1 MTIAAPSKQVPK
13 RRPSSPEP
21 ATREPPARTRLPGP
35 APKRSSTPH
44 GRGGTSL
51 FQVPFVSVMSDPEI
65 ALLAR
70 ALDLTTHMYPKMR
83 PSPNSPGVARL
94 DHYSG
99 LFLERGVGE
108 GQWLL
113 EARTWGHP
121 ATESVH
127 EWHLLAAGAAR
138 LLDPTVTFPKRL
150 AVVSPEYP
158 MRPLGRA
165 ANKRFARIGRRILG
179 LS

>member
-1 MTIAAPSKQVPK
+1 MTVAVPSKQVPK
-13 RRPSSPEP
+13 RRPSSREP
-21 ATREPPARTRLPGP
+21 AVREPPARTRLPGP
-35 APKRSSTPH
+35 APKRPSAPH

-51 FQVPFVSVMSDPEI
+51 FQVSFASVMSDPEI

-83 PSPNSPGVARL
+83 PSPTSPGVARL

-108 GQWLL
+108 GQWVL

-121 ATESVH
+121 APVGVH
-127 EWHLLAAGAAR
+127 GWHLLAAWAAHM
-138 LLDPTVTFPKRL
+138 LDPAVTLPERL
-150 AVVSPEYP
+150 AVDSPQYA

-179 LS
+179 LA

>member
-1 MTIAAPSKQVPK
+1 MTIAGPSKRVPT
-13 RRPSSPEP
+13 RRPRSPEP
-21 ATREPPARTRLPGP
+21 AARASPARTHLPGP
-35 APKRSSTPH
+35 APKRLPTPH

-51 FQVPFVSVMSDPEI
+51 FEVSFASVMSDPEI

-94 DHYSG
+94 DYYSG

-108 GQWLL
+108 GHWVL
-113 EARTWGHP
+113 EARTWGQP
-121 ATESVH
+121 APESVH

-150 AVVSPEYP
+150 PVVSPHYAP
-158 MRPLGRA
+158 RPPGRA
-165 ANKRFARIGRRILG
+165 ANKRSARIGRRILG

>member
-13 RRPSSPEP
+13 RRPSSPKP
-21 ATREPPARTRLPGP
+21 AAREPTARTRLPRL
-35 APKRSSTPH
+35 APKRPSTPH

-51 FQVPFVSVMSDPEI
+51 FEVSFASVMGDPEI

-108 GQWLL
+108 GRWVL

-121 ATESVH
+121 ALENVH

-138 LLDPTVTFPKRL
+138 LLDPTVTFPKRQV
-150 AVVSPEYP
+150 AVSPQYP

-165 ANKRFARIGRRILG
+165 ANKRSARIGRRILG

>member
-1 MTIAAPSKQVPK
+1 MTVAVPSKQVPK
-13 RRPSSPEP
+13 RRPSSREP
-21 ATREPPARTRLPGP
+21 AVREPPARTRLPGP
-35 APKRSSTPH
+35 APKRPSAPH

-51 FQVPFVSVMSDPEI
+51 FQVSFASVMSDPEI

-94 DHYSG
+94 DYYSG
-99 LFLERGVGE
+99 LFLDRGVGD
-108 GQWLL
+108 GQWVLD
-113 EARTWGHP
+113 ARTWGHP
-121 ATESVH
+121 APGSVH

-150 AVVSPEYP
+150 AVVSPQYP

-165 ANKRFARIGRRILG
+165 ANKRSARIGRRILG